1 MGLMQQ
7 AYDTYCAMES
17 QYAGIYGKAKE
28 PLVPVSH
35 QIVNAELELTLDAD
49 GHLLDARSV
58 EAEQAATIIPV
69 TESSSGRTGKAPGAH
84 PLCDQIQF
92 LSPLYPAK
100 YESYLTQLHRWE
112 LSPYGHPKL
121 SAIARYVEKGTIATD
136 MAQRGLIE
144 LDEKGLPVKEK
155 QIVRWRVETGGE
167 NETPACWQDQ
177 SLFQAFIDYYASAK
191 SEKPAFCMVTG
202 KNAPP
207 RRPAPQEDHQPVRQR
222 QADLRQRHQR
232 LYLSGPLHRRFAGC
246 NYELRG
252 IAEDPQRAALVGGD
266 PRRLHQRAHLPV
278 LESAGH

>member
-7 AYDTYCAMES
+7 AYDTYCAMAP

-112 LSPYGHPKL
+112 LSPYSLPKL
-121 SAIARYVEKGTIATD
+121 SGSLTAGYV
-136 MAQRGLIE
+136 GLIV
-144 LDEKGLPVKEK
+144 LCGV
-155 QIVRWRVETGGE
+155 
-167 NETPACWQDQ
+167 
-177 SLFQAFIDYYASAK
+177 
-191 SEKPAFCMVTG
+191 
-202 KNAPP
+202 
-207 RRPAPQEDHQPVRQR
+207 
-222 QADLRQRHQR
+222 
-232 LYLSGPLHRRFAGC
+232 
-246 NYELRG
+246 
-252 IAEDPQRAALVGGD
+252 AALLVF
-266 PRRLHQRAHLPV
+266 LIKPV
-278 LESAGH
+278 VKPQN

>member
-7 AYDTYCAMES
+7 AYDTYCAMEP

-69 TESSSGRTGKAPGAH
+69 TESSSGRVGDTTCAH
-84 PLCDQIQF
+84 PLCDQIRF

-121 SAIARYVEKGTIATD
+121 SAIVRYVERGTIVED
-136 MAQRGLIE
+136 LAQRGVISLN
-144 LDEKGLPVKEK
+144 EKGLPTKEK
-155 QIVRWRVETGGE
+155 QVIRWRVETGVE
-167 NETPACWQDQ
+167 NA
-177 SLFQAFIDYYASAK
+177 
-191 SEKPAFCMVTG
+191 
-202 KNAPP
+202 
-207 RRPAPQEDHQPVRQR
+207 
-222 QADLRQRHQR
+222 
-232 LYLSGPLHRRFAGC
+232 
-246 NYELRG
+246 
-252 IAEDPQRAALVGGD
+252 IA
-266 PRRLHQRAHLPV
+266 
-278 LESAGH
+278 

>member
-121 SAIARYVEKGTIATD
+121 SAIARYVEKGTIAAD
-136 MAQRGLIE
+136 MAQRGLIA
-144 LDEKGLPVKEK
+144 LDEKGFPVKEK

-167 NETPACWQDQ
+167 NETPPAGRIRASSKPSSTTMHPRNLR
-177 SLFQAFIDYYASAK
+177 SLRFAWLPVKTPRPPAS
-191 SEKPAFCMVTG
+191 T
-202 KNAPP
+202 P
-207 RRPAPQEDHQPVRQR
+207 RRSSTCAPTP
-222 QADLRQRHQR
+222 
-232 LYLSGPLHRRFAGC
+232 S
-246 NYELRG
+246 
-252 IAEDPQRAALVGGD
+252 
-266 PRRLHQRAHLPV
+266 
-278 LESAGH
+278 

>member
-7 AYDTYCAMES
+7 AYDTYCAMEP

-112 LSPYGHPKL
+112 ISPYGHPKL
-121 SAIARYVEKGTIATD
+121 SAIARYVERGTIVED
-136 MAQRGLIE
+136 LAQRGVISLN
-144 LDEKGLPVKEK
+144 EKGLPTKEK
-155 QIVRWRVETGGE
+155 QVVRL
-167 NETPACWQDQ
+167 
-177 SLFQAFIDYYASAK
+177 SLI
-191 SEKPAFCMVTG
+191 
-202 KNAPP
+202 
-207 RRPAPQEDHQPVRQR
+207 H
-222 QADLRQRHQR
+222 
-232 LYLSGPLHRRFAGC
+232 
-246 NYELRG
+246 
-252 IAEDPQRAALVGGD
+252 I
-266 PRRLHQRAHLPV
+266 
-278 LESAGH
+278 

>member
-1 MGLMQQ
+1 MQQ
-7 AYDTYCAMES
+7 AYDTYCAMEP

-69 TESSSGRTGKAPGAH
+69 TESSSGRVGDTTCAH
-84 PLCDQIQF
+84 PLCDQIRF

-121 SAIARYVEKGTIATD
+121 SAIVRYVERGTIVED
-136 MAQRGLIE
+136 LAQRGVISLN
-144 LDEKGLPVKEK
+144 EKGLPTKEK
-155 QIVRWRVETGGE
+155 QVVRWRVETGVE
-167 NETPACWQDQ
+167 SDTPRPAGRTG
-177 SLFQAFIDYYASAK
+177 AS
-191 SEKPAFCMVTG
+191 SKPLSTTMH
-202 KNAPP
+202 P
-207 RRPAPQEDHQPVRQR
+207 RNPRSPRFAWLPVKRPARQPAPQEDHQPVRQR
-222 QADLRQRHQR
+222 QADLRQRHPR